1 MRTILLFVIYV
12 ILVLLLIPFLLFCVV
27 FRTSA
32 PLFVITRWAMRLG
45 QRILGLRVQ
54 LSGLEQRHGEKTFIF
69 MPNHESFL
77 DGPLMFILIPQR
89 VRVILKKEIYRLP
102 VIGQAMRYAEF
113 VSVDRKGKEG
123 GKKSIQRAVS
133 LIKEKK
139 YSFLI
144 FPEGT
149 RSLDGKL
156 QDFKR
161 GGFFLAQESRT
172 DIVPVSIS
180 GTFDLMPKGRF
191 FVKKGTIS
199 VIFHPPVSLQG
210 RTFDDMTSLI
220 DEVKR
225 IILSGLV
232 PKGACEC

>member
-12 ILVLLLIPFLLFCVV
+12 ILVLFLIPFLLFCVV
-27 FRTSA
+27 FRTST

-54 LSGLEQRHGEKTFIF
+54 LSGLEQRHGENTFIF

-77 DGPLMFILIPQR
+77 DGPLMFMLIPQK
-89 VRVILKKEIYRLP
+89 VRVILKKEIYRVP

-113 VSVDRKGKEG
+113 VAVDRKGKAG
-123 GKKSIQRAVS
+123 GKKSIQRAVR

-149 RSLDGKL
+149 RSLDGRL
-156 QDFKR
+156 QDFRR

-180 GTFDLMPKGRF
+180 GTFELMPKGRF

-199 VIFHPPVSLQG
+199 VIFHPPVSLQSW
-210 RTFDDMTSLI
+210 TFDDMTSLT

>member
-1 MRTILLFVIYV
+1 MRTILLFIIYV
-12 ILVLLLIPFLLFCVV
+12 ILILFLIPILLFCAVLK
-27 FRTSA
+27 TSE
-32 PLFVITRWAMRLG
+32 PLFVIARWAMHLG

-54 LSGLEQRHGEKTFIF
+54 LSGLEQRHGEKTYIF

-77 DGPLMFILIPQR
+77 DGPLMFMLIPQK
-89 VRVILKKEIYRLP
+89 VRVILKKEIYRVP
-102 VIGQAMRYAEF
+102 VLGQAMRCAEF
-113 VSVDRKGKEG
+113 VSVDRQGKEG
-123 GKKSIQRAVS
+123 GKKSIKKAVL

-149 RSLDGKL
+149 RSLDGRL
-156 QDFKR
+156 QEFRR

-180 GTFDLMPKGRF
+180 GTFELMPKGRF

-220 DEVKR
+220 EEVKR
-225 IILSGLV
+225 IVLSGLV